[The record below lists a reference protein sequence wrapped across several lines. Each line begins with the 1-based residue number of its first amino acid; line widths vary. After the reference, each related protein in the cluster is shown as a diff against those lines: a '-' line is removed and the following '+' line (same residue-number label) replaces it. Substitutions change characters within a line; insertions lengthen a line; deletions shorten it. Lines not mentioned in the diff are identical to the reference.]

1 MNPLVAKKKEIEA
14 EEQHPYLQSGNLD
27 IYRLPGKG
35 MDGVNKIMTIKLQK
49 IAKLHL
55 EYE

>member
-1 MNPLVAKKKEIEA
+1 MNPPVAKKKEIEA

-35 MDGVNKIMTIKLQK
+35 MDGVNKIMTINLQK